1 MEGASSSS
9 SFVNYPS
16 TAEDHHLVDDFYF
29 SALYDDEEIFP
40 ISDEKYAEE
49 LQLQEA
55 LYSSTMSSGMVE
67 KKAVQVDVNDVGDLS
82 LTVQVDVNYVGDL
95 SLRNLKRKHK
105 EIGEASLAHCGICMD
120 AKPGKEMFRNRNCS
134 HLYCDYCIGGH
145 VAAKIQ
151 ENISMVKCPEP
162 KCKAVIEPDNCRSII
177 PKEVFDRWENSL
189 CENVV
194 LGSQKFYCPF
204 KDCSAMMICEAG
216 EVVTSSECPHCN
228 RLFCAQCKVSWHAG
242 INCEEFQMSKREKG
256 ENGDSLV
263 IELAKTKRWR
273 RCSKCKI
280 YVERID
286 GCTRISCRCGHEFCY
301 ACGLSWSGTHYSCVG
316 R

>member
-9 SFVNYPS
+9 SSRNFPS
-16 TAEDHHLVDDFYF
+16 TAEDHYLVDDFYF
-29 SALYDDEEIFP
+29 SVLYDAEEIFP

-55 LYSSTMSSGMVE
+55 LYSSTMSSGRVE
-67 KKAVQVDVNDVGDLS
+67 KEAVQVDVDDVADL
-82 LTVQVDVNYVGDL
+82 L
-95 SLRNLKRKHK
+95 LRNRKRKRK
-105 EIGEASLAHCGICMD
+105 ESGETSLAHCGICMD
-120 AKPGKEMFRNRNCS
+120 AKPGEEMFRNRNCS
-134 HLYCDYCIGGH
+134 HLFCDNCIGGH

-162 KCKAVIEPDNCRSII
+162 KCKAVIEPENCHSII
-177 PKEVFDRWENSL
+177 PKEVFDRWENAL

-204 KDCSAMMICEAG
+204 KDCSAMMICDAG

-242 INCEEFQMSKREKG
+242 IDCKEFQRSKREKG

-263 IELAKTKRWR
+263 SELAKTKRWR

-286 GCTRISCRCGHEFCY
+286 GCTHIMQM
-301 ACGLSWSGTHYSCVG
+301 WP
-316 R
+316 

>member
-1 MEGASSSS
+1 MDGATSSS
-9 SFVNYPS
+9 SFVKFPS
-16 TAEDHHLVDDFYF
+16 TAEDRHLVDDFCF

-40 ISDEKYAEE
+40 ISDDKYAEE

-55 LYSSTMSSGMVE
+55 LYSSTMLSATVK
-67 KKAVQVDVNDVGDLS
+67 KKAVQVAVNDVGD
-82 LTVQVDVNYVGDL
+82 V

-105 EIGEASLAHCGICMD
+105 EIDETSLAHCGICMD
-120 AKPGKEMFRNRNCS
+120 AKPGKEMFNNQNCS
-134 HLYCDYCIGGH
+134 HLYCDYCIGRH
-145 VAAKIQ
+145 VSAKIQ

-162 KCKAVIEPDNCRSII
+162 KCKAVIEPNNCRSII
-177 PKEVFDRWENSL
+177 PKEVFDRWENAL

-242 INCEEFQMSKREKG
+242 KDCEKFQ
-256 ENGDSLV
+256 
-263 IELAKTKRWR
+263 
-273 RCSKCKI
+273 
-280 YVERID
+280 
-286 GCTRISCRCGHEFCY
+286 RCGHEFCY
-301 ACGLSWSGTHYSCVG
+301 ACGLSWTGRHYSCLG